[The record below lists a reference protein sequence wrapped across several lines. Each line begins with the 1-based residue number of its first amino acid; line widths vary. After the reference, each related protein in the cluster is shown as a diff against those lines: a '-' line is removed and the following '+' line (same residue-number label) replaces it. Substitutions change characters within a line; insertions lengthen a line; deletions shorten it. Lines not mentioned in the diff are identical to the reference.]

1 MASEMT
7 HTKVGPIGAV
17 WRRLCRFSFSR
28 RSISRESL
36 ARLCGEMA
44 TDEYTLVVHSTD
56 VDHKRYFPNSFT
68 VSKLK
73 HQPANLH
80 TDAYF
85 QDLHLVGDSSFGV
98 ILCTGLLEHIPHP
111 QGIIDEFY
119 RILKPGGRLIISASA
134 VFPFHSAP
142 NNFFHFTANGFR
154 LLFKNWTRFDV
165 LRGSS
170 RPFKTIAILLQRIN
184 LQCDVFPPV
193 RPMIELLYHVVPWLD
208 VFVLRQ
214 YDNLARRD
222 EEGPIDSMMPATVH
236 AVVVK

>member
-1 MASEMT
+1 MAREMT
-7 HTKVGPIGAV
+7 REGVGRIGEI
-17 WRRLCRFSFSR
+17 WKRLCRFSFTQR
-28 RSISRESL
+28 RISRTSL
-36 ARLCGEMA
+36 ARLCHEMA
-44 TDEYTLVVHSTD
+44 TNEYTLVVHSTD
-56 VDHKRYFPNSFT
+56 VDHKRHFPNSFI
-68 VSKLK
+68 VSKLE

-85 QDLHLVGDSSFGV
+85 QDLRLVGDGSFGV

-111 QGIIDEFY
+111 QDIVDEFH

-142 NNFFHFTANGFR
+142 NNFFHFTTNGFR
-154 LLFKNWTRFDV
+154 LLFRDWSRFDL

-170 RPFKTIAILLQRIN
+170 GPFKTIAILLQRIN

-214 YDNLARRD
+214 YDNLVRRD
-222 EEGPIDSMMPATVH
+222 ERGPVDSIMPATLH
-236 AVVVK
+236 AVVIK